1 MREPTQALPS
11 AAILLT
17 GLSASGKTT
26 LGRSLVQRL
35 LESGI
40 KNAVL
45 IDGEELRARLSRAY
59 GHSLE
64 ERYAVWRE
72 IVPLARSEMDA
83 GKVVVMA
90 TIAHRAAVRAEARQL
105 LQPFYEVHLDCPVEV
120 CAARD
125 RKGHYKRA
133 FASEYECFI
142 GVTHPYERSDSA
154 DLRLDTSA
162 LSPARAEAIL
172 AERVIAFLSESDQ
185 GSHFS
190 PLQERLG

>member
-1 MREPTQALPS
+1 
-11 AAILLT
+11 
-17 GLSASGKTT
+17 
-26 LGRSLVQRL
+26 
-35 LESGI
+35 
-40 KNAVL
+40 
-45 IDGEELRARLSRAY
+45 
-59 GHSLE
+59 
-64 ERYAVWRE
+64 
-72 IVPLARSEMDA
+72 
-83 GKVVVMA
+83 
-90 TIAHRAAVRAEARQL
+90 
-105 LQPFYEVHLDCPVEV
+105 VHLDCPVEV